1 MYSPKLFRFQTHR
14 VLTLRSTTFATR
26 TVRLPSLRMST
37 CCCSSRYEPEKGT
50 EKTGIRSIKNDR
62 NTQKDQPEL
71 AVLLLQPT
79 SGHTIQ
85 YRNKYFLVQGELYP
99 MRRGLEKL
107 QDKLY
112 GNGEE
117 DQASS
122 RLAKGQTVDSDS
134 SDRS

>member
-1 MYSPKLFRFQTHR
+1 
-14 VLTLRSTTFATR
+14 
-26 TVRLPSLRMST
+26 
-37 CCCSSRYEPEKGT
+37 
-50 EKTGIRSIKNDR
+50 
-62 NTQKDQPEL
+62 
-71 AVLLLQPT
+71 
-79 SGHTIQ
+79 
-85 YRNKYFLVQGELYP
+85 